1 MNIGKTVGNFLG
13 VDLTPGFNLT
23 RKTPYEG
30 AGFYVPGIEKTQSAS
45 PAKKAKSV
53 GSGSGSGGGGG
64 GSWGGS
70 GGGTNTQQQSTGGG
84 SGGSGGPSKQQ
95 VAQNAQLDQI
105 SRLLGILGT
114 QEKEGISAIDKGY
127 NSQKSRLTEQQTKA
141 MSGYKDQFLKNDQD
155 RQKGVN
161 QVDDFAYNS
170 YNALQN
176 LLRGSNAGVSSVARQ
191 VVPQVVS
198 KGAGTRRQGV
208 FDTAGENTKQITVAQ
223 KDAEDQF
230 RYGFEDLGNQRND
243 QTKTLRQGIQQQAM
257 DLEAQKL
264 MLEADAGRATDGTS
278 RSLDAR
284 AKTLMSLFGKYA
296 PSYTAKAMNLKTP
309 ELGQFQVDP
318 AAIRQDQGIA
328 AENRAYLPAI
338 REREERLA

>member
-45 PAKKAKSV
+45 PAKKATSV
-53 GSGSGSGGGGG
+53 GSGSGSGGAAAGAAAGAG
-64 GSWGGS
+64 AVGS
-70 GGGTNTQQQSTGGG
+70 GSGSRV
-84 SGGSGGPSKQQ
+84 SGGSNGPSKQQ

-170 YNALQN
+170 YNSLQN

-309 ELGQFQVDP
+309 ELGQFQLDP
-318 AAIRQDQGIA
+318 GAIRQDQSLP
-328 AENRAYLPAI
+328 AETRAYMPGI
-338 REREERLA
+338 DRRREREQA

>member
-1 MNIGKTVGNFLG
+1 MATLPTRNSIGSLLQQQSSAPAPTRPTDQSLFGTKITTKPV
-13 VDLTPGFNLT
+13 TPKNYS
-23 RKTPYEG
+23 TP
-30 AGFYVPGIEKTQSAS
+30 
-45 PAKKAKSV
+45 KAAQYKNPDGSVV
-53 GSGSGSGGGGG
+53 GSGSGSGG
-64 GSWGGS
+64 S
-70 GGGTNTQQQSTGGG
+70 GGT
-84 SGGSGGPSKQQ
+84 SKAQ

-230 RYGFEDLGNQRND
+230 RYGFEDLGNQRKD

-309 ELGQFQVDP
+309 ELGQYQLDP
-318 AAIRQDQGIA
+318 GAIRQDQGIA
-328 AENRAYLPAI
+328 AENRAYLPGLEKR
-338 REREERLA
+338 REREQA

>member
-45 PAKKAKSV
+45 PAKKATSV
-53 GSGSGSGGGGG
+53 GSGGGG
-64 GSWGGS
+64 GGS
-70 GGGTNTQQQSTGGG
+70 GGGTNTQQQSTAVGSGSRV
-84 SGGSGGPSKQQ
+84 SGGSNGPSKQQ

-230 RYGFEDLGNQRND
+230 RLGFEELGNQRND
-243 QTKTLRQGIQQQAM
+243 QTKNLRQGIQQQAM

-328 AENRAYLPAI
+328 AENRAYLPGLEKR
-338 REREERLA
+338 REREQA